1 MSDYRHGSHTVFSIH
16 LHIVWITKYRHKV
29 LRGEVAERVRAIV
42 REECQKAGVDIL
54 QGHIS
59 PDHVHVMVSI
69 PPHITISRLV
79 QRMKGKSSYRL
90 LAEFPPLRKRFWG
103 RHVWARGYFC
113 RSSGNVTDEVIK
125 AYIAQQSHDSDDVF
139 RIEGEASPSGDTPLG
154 APSGEGPPPRL

>member
-1 MSDYRHGSHTVFSIH
+1 MSDYRHGSHTTFSIH

-42 REECQKAGVDIL
+42 REECQKARVDIL
-54 QGHIS
+54 KGHIS
-59 PDHVHVMVSI
+59 ADHVHVMVAI
-69 PPHITISRLV
+69 PPHVTISRLI

-90 LAEFPPLRKRFWG
+90 LAEFPHLRKRFWG
-103 RHVWARGYFC
+103 RHGWARGYCC

-125 AYIAQQSHDSDDVF
+125 AYIAQQSQDSDDVF

-154 APSGEGPPPRL
+154 DLSGEGPLPRL